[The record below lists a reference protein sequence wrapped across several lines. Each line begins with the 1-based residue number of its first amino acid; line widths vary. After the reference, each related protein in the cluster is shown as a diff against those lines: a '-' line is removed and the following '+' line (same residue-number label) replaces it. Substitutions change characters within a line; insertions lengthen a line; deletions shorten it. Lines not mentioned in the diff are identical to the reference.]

1 MLLALVDADYK
12 FLYVDIGCNGRVS
25 DGGVFKNSSLYAA
38 LENNT
43 LHLPNR
49 KALPGQSQPMPY
61 TIVADDAF
69 PLKDYLLKPYSLS
82 GLTIQN
88 RVFNY
93 RLSRAR
99 RIVENAFGILANRF
113 RIFMAPIALK
123 PEKVE
128 AITLACCSL
137 HNFLRTRI
145 GARCAYT
152 PSSIL
157 DSKDSETH
165 SVLPGNWRQGP
176 APQGLLPL
184 VQQGSNRYSDSAK
197 DIRDHFRDFYFS
209 NEGSVPWQWD
219 MI

>member
-88 RVFNY
+88 RVFN
-93 RLSRAR
+93 
-99 RIVENAFGILANRF
+99 
-113 RIFMAPIALK
+113 
-123 PEKVE
+123 
-128 AITLACCSL
+128 
-137 HNFLRTRI
+137 
-145 GARCAYT
+145 
-152 PSSIL
+152 SSSQNSGKCIW
-157 DSKDSETH
+157 H
-165 SVLPGNWRQGP
+165 SC
-176 APQGLLPL
+176 
-184 VQQGSNRYSDSAK
+184 
-197 DIRDHFRDFYFS
+197 
-209 NEGSVPWQWD
+209 
-219 MI
+219 

>member
-25 DGGVFKNSSLYAA
+25 NGGVFKNSSLYAA

-49 KALPGQSQPMPY
+49 KPLPGKSKPMPY

-93 RLSRAR
+93 RLSRAC
-99 RIVENAFGILANRF
+99 RIGENAFGILANRF

-123 PEKVE
+123 PDKVE

-137 HNFLRTRI
+137 HNFFRTRI

-152 PSSIL
+152 PSIL
-157 DSKDSETH
+157 DSEDSETH
-165 SVLPGNWRQGP
+165 SVLPGN
-176 APQGLLPL
+176 
-184 VQQGSNRYSDSAK
+184 
-197 DIRDHFRDFYFS
+197 
-209 NEGSVPWQWD
+209 
-219 MI
+219 